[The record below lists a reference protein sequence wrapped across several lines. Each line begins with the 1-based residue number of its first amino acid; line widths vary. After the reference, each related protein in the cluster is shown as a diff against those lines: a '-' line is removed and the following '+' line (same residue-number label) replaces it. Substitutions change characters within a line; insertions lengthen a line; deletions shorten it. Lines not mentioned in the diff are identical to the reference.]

1 MVDEKYKNK
10 LIEIIEKHIPEC
22 KIFLFG
28 SRAQQNYTEASDVD
42 IAIDA
47 GVELKSSLIG
57 KIREEVEESTIPY
70 FVDVVDVNNVSDK
83 MREQIFKHG
92 VLWKD

>member
-1 MVDEKYKNK
+1 MVDEKYKKK
-10 LIEIIEKHIPEC
+10 LIEIIEKHIPKC

-28 SRAQQNYTEASDVD
+28 SRVQKCHPESSDID
-42 IAIDA
+42 IAIDV
-47 GVELKSSLIG
+47 GKELESSLLG

-83 MREQIFKHG
+83 MKEQIFKYG

>member
-1 MVDEKYKNK
+1 MVDEKYQKK
-10 LIEIIEKHIPEC
+10 LIEIIEKYIPEC

-28 SRAQQNYTEASDVD
+28 SRAQQCNTESSDID
-42 IAIDA
+42 IAIDV
-47 GVELKSSLIG
+47 GRELKSSLLG
-57 KIREEVEESTIPY
+57 KIREEIEESTIPY

-83 MREQIFKHG
+83 MKEQIFKYG